1 MRWWFL
7 LVLAGWGE
15 NEESQETV
23 AAETSCLHC
32 RWGQVTKIPLVGSRW
47 NSGATLGIV
56 SFHVFYMSLRIAG
69 GGGCP
74 APVDFFEETAN
85 EVSYSQGFFQD
96 L

>member
-1 MRWWFL
+1 MRKAKKQLQQKLLACTADGGKLRKFL
-7 LVLAGWGE
+7 SLAVGG
-15 NEESQETV
+15 
-23 AAETSCLHC
+23 
-32 RWGQVTKIPLVGSRW
+32 IP
-47 NSGATLGIV
+47 GATLGIV